1 MNIQTTASHARHNI
15 HYPDPLCST
24 CFPDTVTRTVDFGLD
39 IEGKTFEVSVAIWS
53 DGMTT
58 TSANYDHEDYDPLL
72 VTATGPT
79 VLQITEAIDEARQAA
94 WEYEQERT
102 QG

>member
-1 MNIQTTASHARHNI
+1 MQAGHAGHNI

-58 TSANYDHEDYDPLL
+58 TSANYDHENYDPLQPL
-72 VTATGPT
+72 LIMHTGPT
-79 VLQITEAIDEARQAA
+79 ILQITEAIDEARQAA